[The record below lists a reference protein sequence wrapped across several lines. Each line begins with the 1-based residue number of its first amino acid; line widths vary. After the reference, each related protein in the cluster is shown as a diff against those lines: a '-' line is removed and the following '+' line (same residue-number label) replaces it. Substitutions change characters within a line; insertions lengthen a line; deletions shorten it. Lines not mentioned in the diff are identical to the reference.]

1 MRALPVA
8 DPGTPDLRSPAR
20 YITWLTS
27 RQKSPVGLGVLWGC
41 VWMVAQALAPAAIGA
56 AIDGLASRQTWP
68 FTQACLL
75 VLALG
80 LIAAG
85 SGLLRHRCVVG
96 IFLDA
101 AYRTVQLITT
111 QAARLGHTLAR
122 LVTTGEVVSVGTA
135 DVQAIGNS
143 IDVVGR
149 GSGAIAALITIAV
162 VLLLTSP
169 ALGLIVLVGAPL
181 LTGTTS
187 LVLRPLHR
195 RQRSYRHRQG
205 ELAARAADIVSG
217 LRVLRGIGG
226 EDAFATRYQGQSQ
239 DLRRTGVHVARA
251 ETYLFAA
258 EILIPGAFVTVATW
272 IAAHYAL
279 KGQITPGQLV
289 TFYGYAS
296 FLTLPLATLTEA
308 ADKVTRGLVAAER
321 VVSFLSLPPD
331 VTDPDRPAA
340 SPPPGAD
347 LHDPVSGLTVRAGEL
362 VGVAPDD
369 PAKGAAL
376 ASRLGRYGP
385 EPPDEASGRAAQAA
399 RKRAGQHSGA
409 PSAELGGTPLRS
421 LPVDEVRRRILVAQG
436 DAQLFAGPLAE
447 ALGGPGASEA
457 AVTQALSVAAA
468 QDAVDAI
475 PGGLHGLLASRGRAL
490 SGGQAQRLRLVRA
503 LLAEPEVLILIEPT
517 SAVDAHTEAA
527 IASRLRAARH
537 GRATVLIT
545 TSPLL
550 LDAADRVAYLA
561 GGRVA
566 AAGRHRDLLSAS
578 PAYAEAVTRGED
590 P

>member
-1 MRALPVA
+1 MRALPVP

-20 YITWLTS
+20 YITWLIS
-27 RQKSPVGLGVLWGC
+27 RQKGPVGLGVLWGC

-56 AIDGLASRQTWP
+56 AIDGLVARQTWP

-96 IFLDA
+96 MFLDA
-101 AYRTVQLITT
+101 AYRTVQLITGH
-111 QAARLGHTLAR
+111 AARLGHTLAR

-135 DVQAIGNS
+135 DVQAIGNT
-143 IDVVGR
+143 IDVTGR
-149 GSGAIAALITIAV
+149 GSGAIAALITVAV
-162 VLLLTSP
+162 VLLVTSP
-169 ALGLIVLVGAPL
+169 TLGLIVLIGAPL

-195 RQRSYRHRQG
+195 RQRRYRDRQG

-226 EDAFATRYQGQSQ
+226 EDAFAARYHDQSQ
-239 DLRRTGVHVARA
+239 ALRWTGVHVART

-258 EILIPGAFVTVATW
+258 EILVPGAFVTAATW

-279 KGQITPGQLV
+279 HGQITPGELV

-321 VVSFLSLPPD
+321 VVRFLSLPPD
-331 VTDPDRPAA
+331 VNEPDQPAA
-340 SPPPGAD
+340 SPPPGAG
-347 LHDPVSGLTVRAGEL
+347 LHDPVSGLTVRGGEL

-369 PAKGAAL
+369 PAQGAEL
-376 ASRLGRYGP
+376 ARRLGRYGP
-385 EPPDEASGRAAQAA
+385 EAD
-399 RKRAGQHSGA
+399 GA
-409 PSAELGGTPLRS
+409 PAAELGGTPLRC
-421 LPVDEVRRRILVAQG
+421 LPVAEVRRRILVAQG
-436 DAQLFAGPLAE
+436 DAQLFAGPLGE
-447 ALGGPGASEA
+447 VLGGPGASEA
-457 AVTQALSVAAA
+457 AVTQALHIAAA

-475 PGGLHGLLASRGRAL
+475 PGGRRGLLASRGRTL
-490 SGGQAQRLRLVRA
+490 SGGQAQRLRLARA

-527 IASRLRAARH
+527 IASRLRAARR

-561 GGRVA
+561 GGRVTA
-566 AAGRHRDLLSAS
+566 TGRHRDLLSAS
-578 PAYAEAVTRGED
+578 PAYADAVTRGED
-590 P
+590 S

>member
-1 MRALPVA
+1 MRALPVP

-20 YITWLTS
+20 YITWLIS
-27 RQKSPVGLGVLWGC
+27 RQKGPVGLGVLWGC

-56 AIDGLASRQTWP
+56 AVDGLVARQTWP

-85 SGLLRHRCVVG
+85 SGLLRHRCVVSM
-96 IFLDA
+96 FLDA
-101 AYRTVQLITT
+101 AYRTVQLITG

-135 DVQAIGNS
+135 DVQAIGS
-143 IDVVGR
+143 TIDVTGR
-149 GSGAIAALITIAV
+149 GSGAIAALITVAV
-162 VLLLTSP
+162 VLLVTSP
-169 ALGLIVLVGAPL
+169 TLGLIVLIGAPL
-181 LTGTTS
+181 LTATTS

-195 RQRSYRHRQG
+195 RQRRYRDRQG

-226 EDAFATRYQGQSQ
+226 EDAFAARYHDQSQ
-239 DLRRTGVHVARA
+239 ALRWTGVHVART

-258 EILIPGAFVTVATW
+258 EILVPGVFVTAATW

-279 KGQITPGQLV
+279 HGQITPGQLV

-321 VVSFLSLPPD
+321 VVRFLSLPPD
-331 VTDPDRPAA
+331 VNDPDQPAA
-340 SPPPGAD
+340 SPPPGAG

-369 PAKGAAL
+369 PAQGAEL
-376 ASRLGRYGP
+376 ARRLGRYGP
-385 EPPDEASGRAAQAA
+385 EAD
-399 RKRAGQHSGA
+399 GA
-409 PSAELGGTPLRS
+409 PAAELGGTPLRC
-421 LPVDEVRRRILVAQG
+421 LPVAEVRRRILVAQG
-436 DAQLFAGPLAE
+436 DAQLFAGPLGE
-447 ALGGPGASEA
+447 VLGGPGASEA
-457 AVTQALSVAAA
+457 AVTQALHVAAA

-475 PGGLHGLLASRGRAL
+475 PGGRRGLLASRGRTL
-490 SGGQAQRLRLVRA
+490 SGGQAQRLRLARA

-527 IASRLRAARH
+527 IASRLRAARR

-561 GGRVA
+561 GGQVT

-578 PAYAEAVTRGED
+578 PAYADAVTRGED
-590 P
+590 S

>member
-1 MRALPVA
+1 MRALPVP

-20 YITWLTS
+20 YITWLIS
-27 RQKSPVGLGVLWGC
+27 RQKGPVGLGVLWGC

-56 AIDGLASRQTWP
+56 AIDGLVARQTWP

-96 IFLDA
+96 MFLDA
-101 AYRTVQLITT
+101 AYRTVQLITGH
-111 QAARLGHTLAR
+111 AARLGHTLAR

-135 DVQAIGNS
+135 DVQAIGNT
-143 IDVVGR
+143 IDVTGR
-149 GSGAIAALITIAV
+149 GSGAIAALITVAV
-162 VLLLTSP
+162 VLLVTSP
-169 ALGLIVLVGAPL
+169 TLGLIVLIGAPL

-195 RQRSYRHRQG
+195 RQRRYRDRQG

-226 EDAFATRYQGQSQ
+226 EDAFAARYHDQSQ
-239 DLRRTGVHVARA
+239 ALRWTGVHVART

-258 EILIPGAFVTVATW
+258 EILVPGAFVTAATW

-279 KGQITPGQLV
+279 HGQITPGELV

-321 VVSFLSLPPD
+321 VVRFLSLPPD
-331 VTDPDRPAA
+331 VNEPDQPAA
-340 SPPPGAD
+340 SPPPGAG

-369 PAKGAAL
+369 PAQGAEL
-376 ASRLGRYGP
+376 ARRLGRYGP
-385 EPPDEASGRAAQAA
+385 EAD
-399 RKRAGQHSGA
+399 GA
-409 PSAELGGTPLRS
+409 PAAELGGTPLRC
-421 LPVDEVRRRILVAQG
+421 LPVAEVRRRILVAQG
-436 DAQLFAGPLAE
+436 DAQLFAGPLGE
-447 ALGGPGASEA
+447 VLGGPGASEA
-457 AVTQALSVAAA
+457 AVTQALHVAAA

-475 PGGLHGLLASRGRAL
+475 PGGRRGLLASRGRTL
-490 SGGQAQRLRLVRA
+490 SGGQAQRLRLARA

-527 IASRLRAARH
+527 IASRLRAARR

-561 GGRVA
+561 GGRVT

-578 PAYAEAVTRGED
+578 PAYADAVTRGED
-590 P
+590 S

>member
-1 MRALPVA
+1 MRALPVP

-20 YITWLTS
+20 YITWLIS
-27 RQKSPVGLGVLWGC
+27 RQKGPVGLGVLWGC

-56 AIDGLASRQTWP
+56 AIDGLVARQTWP
-68 FTQACLL
+68 FAQACLL

-85 SGLLRHRCVVG
+85 SGLLRHRCVVSM
-96 IFLDA
+96 FLNA
-101 AYRTVQLITT
+101 AYRTVQLITG

-122 LVTTGEVVSVGTA
+122 LVTTGEVISVGTA
-135 DVQAIGNS
+135 DVQAIGNT
-143 IDVVGR
+143 IDVTGR
-149 GSGAIAALITIAV
+149 GSGAIAALITVAV
-162 VLLLTSP
+162 VLLVTSP
-169 ALGLIVLVGAPL
+169 TLGLIVLIGAPL

-195 RQRSYRHRQG
+195 RQRLYRDRQG

-226 EDAFATRYQGQSQ
+226 EDAFAARYHDQSQ
-239 DLRRTGVHVARA
+239 ALRWTGVHVART

-258 EILIPGAFVTVATW
+258 EILVPGAFVTAATW

-279 KGQITPGQLV
+279 HGQITPGQLV

-321 VVSFLSLPPD
+321 VVRFLSLPPD
-331 VTDPDRPAA
+331 VNDPDQPAA
-340 SPPPGAD
+340 SPPPGAG

-369 PAKGAAL
+369 PAQGAEL
-376 ASRLGRYGP
+376 ARRLGRYGP
-385 EPPDEASGRAAQAA
+385 EAD
-399 RKRAGQHSGA
+399 GA
-409 PSAELGGTPLRS
+409 PAAELGGTPLRC
-421 LPVDEVRRRILVAQG
+421 LPVAEVRRRILVAQG
-436 DAQLFAGPLAE
+436 DAQLFAGPLGE
-447 ALGGPGASEA
+447 VLGGPGASEA
-457 AVTQALSVAAA
+457 AVTQALHVAAA

-475 PGGLHGLLASRGRAL
+475 PGGRRGLLASRGRTL
-490 SGGQAQRLRLVRA
+490 SGGQAQRLRLARA

-527 IASRLRAARH
+527 IASRLRAARR

-561 GGRVA
+561 GGLVT

-578 PAYAEAVTRGED
+578 PAYADAVTRGED
-590 P
+590 S

>member
-20 YITWLTS
+20 YITWLIT
-27 RQKSPVGLGVLWGC
+27 RQKGPVALGVLWGC

-56 AIDGLASRQTWP
+56 AIDGLVARQTWP

-96 IFLDA
+96 MFLDA
-101 AYRTVQLITT
+101 AYRTVQLITG

-135 DVQAIGNS
+135 DVQAIGNT
-143 IDVVGR
+143 IDVSGR
-149 GSGAIAALITIAV
+149 GSGAIAALITVAV
-162 VLLLTSP
+162 VLLVTSP
-169 ALGLIVLVGAPL
+169 TLGLIVLIGAPL

-195 RQRSYRHRQG
+195 RQRRYRDRQG

-226 EDAFATRYQGQSQ
+226 EDAFAARYHDQSQ
-239 DLRRTGVHVARA
+239 ALRWTGVHVART

-258 EILIPGAFVTVATW
+258 EILVPGAFVTAATW

-279 KGQITPGQLV
+279 HGQITPGQLV

-321 VVSFLSLPPD
+321 VVRFLSLPPD
-331 VTDPDRPAA
+331 VTDPDQPAA
-340 SPPPGAD
+340 SPPPGAG

-369 PAKGAAL
+369 PAQGAEL
-376 ASRLGRYGP
+376 ARRLGRYGP
-385 EPPDEASGRAAQAA
+385 EAD
-399 RKRAGQHSGA
+399 GA
-409 PSAELGGTPLRS
+409 TAAELGGTSRRCR
-421 LPVDEVRRRILVAQG
+421 PVAEVRRRILVGQG

-457 AVTQALSVAAA
+457 AVTQALHVAAA

-475 PGGLHGLLASRGRAL
+475 PGGHRGLLASRGRTL
-490 SGGQAQRLRLVRA
+490 SGGQAQRLRLARA

-527 IASRLRAARH
+527 IASRLRAARR

-561 GGRVA
+561 GGRVT

-578 PAYAEAVTRGED
+578 PAYADAVTRGED
-590 P
+590 S

>member
-20 YITWLTS
+20 YIAWLTS
-27 RQKSPVGLGVLWGC
+27 RQKGPVGLGVLWGC

-162 VLLLTSP
+162 VLLLASP

-226 EDAFATRYQGQSQ
+226 EDAFAARYQDQSQ
-239 DLRRTGVHVARA
+239 DLRWTGVHVARA

-258 EILIPGAFVTVATW
+258 EILVPGAFVTVATW

-279 KGQITPGQLV
+279 HGQITPGELV

-340 SPPPGAD
+340 SPPAGAD

-362 VGVAPDD
+362 VGVAADD
-369 PAKGAAL
+369 PAEGAAL

-385 EPPDEASGRAAQAA
+385 E
-399 RKRAGQHSGA
+399 AGDGA
-409 PSAELGGTPLRS
+409 PAAELGGTPLRS

-490 SGGQAQRLRLVRA
+490 SGGQAQRLRLARA

-527 IASRLRAARH
+527 IAGRLRAARH

-561 GGRVA
+561 GGRIA

-590 P
+590 S

>member
-1 MRALPVA
+1 MRALPVP

-20 YITWLTS
+20 YITWLIS
-27 RQKSPVGLGVLWGC
+27 RQKGPVGLGVLWGC

-56 AIDGLASRQTWP
+56 AIDGLVARQTWP

-96 IFLDA
+96 MFLDA
-101 AYRTVQLITT
+101 AYRTVQLITG

-135 DVQAIGNS
+135 DVQAIGNT
-143 IDVVGR
+143 IDVTGR
-149 GSGAIAALITIAV
+149 GSGAIAALITVAV
-162 VLLLTSP
+162 VLLVTSP
-169 ALGLIVLVGAPL
+169 TLGLIVLIGAPL

-195 RQRSYRHRQG
+195 RQRRYRHQQG

-226 EDAFATRYQGQSQ
+226 EDAFAVRYHDQSQ
-239 DLRRTGVHVARA
+239 ALRWTGVHVART

-258 EILIPGAFVTVATW
+258 EILIPGAFVTAATW

-279 KGQITPGQLV
+279 RGQITPGQLV

-321 VVSFLSLPPD
+321 VVRFLSLPSD
-331 VTDPDRPAA
+331 VNDPDQPAA
-340 SPPPGAD
+340 SPPPGAG

-369 PAKGAAL
+369 PAQGAEL
-376 ASRLGRYGP
+376 ARRLGRYGP
-385 EPPDEASGRAAQAA
+385 EAD
-399 RKRAGQHSGA
+399 GA
-409 PSAELGGTPLRS
+409 PAAELGGTPLRS
-421 LPVDEVRRRILVAQG
+421 LPVAEVRRRILVAQG
-436 DAQLFAGPLAE
+436 DAQLFAGPLSE

-457 AVTQALSVAAA
+457 AVTQALHVAAA

-475 PGGLHGLLASRGRAL
+475 PGGRRGLLASRGRTL
-490 SGGQAQRLRLVRA
+490 SGGQAQRLRLARA
-503 LLAEPEVLILIEPT
+503 LLAEPEVLVLIEPT

-527 IASRLRAARH
+527 VASRLRAARR

-550 LDAADRVAYLA
+550 LDATDRVAYLA
-561 GGRVA
+561 GGRVT

-578 PAYAEAVTRGED
+578 PAYADAVTRGED
-590 P
+590 S

>member
-20 YITWLTS
+20 YITWLIS
-27 RQKSPVGLGVLWGC
+27 RQKGPVGLGVLWGC

-56 AIDGLASRQTWP
+56 AIDGLVARQTWP

-96 IFLDA
+96 MFLDA
-101 AYRTVQLITT
+101 AYRTVQLITG

-135 DVQAIGNS
+135 DVQAIGNT
-143 IDVVGR
+143 IDVSGR
-149 GSGAIAALITIAV
+149 GSGAIAALITVAV
-162 VLLLTSP
+162 VLLVTSP
-169 ALGLIVLVGAPL
+169 TLGLIVLIGAPL

-195 RQRSYRHRQG
+195 RQRRYRERQG

-226 EDAFATRYQGQSQ
+226 EDAFAARYHDQSQ
-239 DLRRTGVHVARA
+239 ALRWTGVHVART

-258 EILIPGAFVTVATW
+258 EILVPGTFVTAATW

-279 KGQITPGQLV
+279 HGQITPGELV

-321 VVSFLSLPPD
+321 VVRFLSLPPD
-331 VTDPDRPAA
+331 VNDPDQPAA
-340 SPPPGAD
+340 SPPPGAG

-369 PAKGAAL
+369 PAQGAEL
-376 ASRLGRYGP
+376 ARRLGRYGP
-385 EPPDEASGRAAQAA
+385 EAD
-399 RKRAGQHSGA
+399 GA
-409 PSAELGGTPLRS
+409 PAAELGGTSLRC
-421 LPVDEVRRRILVAQG
+421 LPVAEVRRRILVAQG

-457 AVTQALSVAAA
+457 AVTQALHVAAA

-475 PGGLHGLLASRGRAL
+475 PGGRRGLLASRGRTL
-490 SGGQAQRLRLVRA
+490 SGGQAQRLRLARA

-527 IASRLRAARH
+527 IASRLRAARR

-561 GGRVA
+561 GGRVT

-578 PAYAEAVTRGED
+578 PAYADAVTRGED
-590 P
+590 S

>member
-20 YITWLTS
+20 YITWLIS
-27 RQKSPVGLGVLWGC
+27 RQKGPVGLGVLWGC

-56 AIDGLASRQTWP
+56 AIDGLVARQTWP

-96 IFLDA
+96 MFLDA
-101 AYRTVQLITT
+101 AYRTVQLITG

-135 DVQAIGNS
+135 DVQAIGNT
-143 IDVVGR
+143 IDVTGR
-149 GSGAIAALITIAV
+149 GSGAIAALITVAV
-162 VLLLTSP
+162 VLLVTSP
-169 ALGLIVLVGAPL
+169 TLGLIVLIGAPL

-195 RQRSYRHRQG
+195 RQRRYRHQQG

-226 EDAFATRYQGQSQ
+226 EDAFAARYHDQSQ
-239 DLRRTGVHVARA
+239 VLRWTGVHVART

-258 EILIPGAFVTVATW
+258 EILIPGAFVTAATW

-279 KGQITPGQLV
+279 RGQITPGQLV

-308 ADKVTRGLVAAER
+308 ADKVTRGLVAADR
-321 VVSFLSLPPD
+321 VVRFLSLPPD
-331 VTDPDRPAA
+331 VNDPGQPAA
-340 SPPPGAD
+340 SPPPGAG
-347 LHDPVSGLTVRAGEL
+347 LHDPVSGLTVQAGEL

-369 PAKGAAL
+369 PAQGAEL
-376 ASRLGRYGP
+376 ARRLGRYGP
-385 EPPDEASGRAAQAA
+385 EAD
-399 RKRAGQHSGA
+399 GA
-409 PSAELGGTPLRS
+409 PAAELGGTPLRS
-421 LPVDEVRRRILVAQG
+421 LPVAEVRRRILVAQG
-436 DAQLFAGPLAE
+436 DAQLFAGPLGE

-457 AVTQALSVAAA
+457 AVTQALHVAAA

-475 PGGLHGLLASRGRAL
+475 PGGRRGLLASRGRTL
-490 SGGQAQRLRLVRA
+490 SGGQAQRLRLARA
-503 LLAEPEVLILIEPT
+503 LLAEPEVLVLIEPT

-527 IASRLRAARH
+527 IASRLRAARQ

-561 GGRVA
+561 GGRVT

-578 PAYAEAVTRGED
+578 PAYADAVTRGED

>member
-1 MRALPVA
+1 MRALPVP

-20 YITWLTS
+20 YINWLIS
-27 RQKSPVGLGVLWGC
+27 RQKGPVALGVLWGS

-56 AIDGLASRQTWP
+56 AIDGLVARQTWP

-96 IFLDA
+96 MFLDA
-101 AYRTVQLITT
+101 AYRTVQLITG

-122 LVTTGEVVSVGTA
+122 LVTTGEVISVGTA
-135 DVQAIGNS
+135 DVQAIGNT
-143 IDVVGR
+143 IDVTGR
-149 GSGAIAALITIAV
+149 GSGAIAALITVAV
-162 VLLLTSP
+162 VLLVTSP
-169 ALGLIVLVGAPL
+169 TLGLIVLIGAPL

-187 LVLRPLHR
+187 LVLRPLHQ
-195 RQRSYRHRQG
+195 RQRRYRDRQG

-226 EDAFATRYQGQSQ
+226 EDAFAARYHDQSQ
-239 DLRRTGVHVARA
+239 ALRWTGVHVART

-258 EILIPGAFVTVATW
+258 EILVPGAFVTAATW

-279 KGQITPGQLV
+279 HGQITPGQLV

-321 VVSFLSLPPD
+321 VVRFLSLPPD
-331 VTDPDRPAA
+331 VNDPDQPAA
-340 SPPPGAD
+340 SPPPGAG

-369 PAKGAAL
+369 PAQGAEL
-376 ASRLGRYGP
+376 ARRLGRYGP
-385 EPPDEASGRAAQAA
+385 EAD
-399 RKRAGQHSGA
+399 GA
-409 PSAELGGTPLRS
+409 PAAELGGTSLRC
-421 LPVDEVRRRILVAQG
+421 LPVAEVRRRILVAQG
-436 DAQLFAGPLAE
+436 DAQLFAGPLGE

-457 AVTQALSVAAA
+457 AVTQALHVAAA

-475 PGGLHGLLASRGRAL
+475 PGGRQGLLASRGRTL
-490 SGGQAQRLRLVRA
+490 SGGQAQRLRLARA

-527 IASRLRAARH
+527 IASRLRAARR

-561 GGRVA
+561 GGRVT

-578 PAYAEAVTRGED
+578 PAYADAVTRGED
-590 P
+590 S

>member
-20 YITWLTS
+20 YITWLIS
-27 RQKSPVGLGVLWGC
+27 RQKGPVGLGVLWGC

-56 AIDGLASRQTWP
+56 AIDGLVDRQTWP

-135 DVQAIGNS
+135 DVQSIGNS

-149 GSGAIAALITIAV
+149 GSGAVAALITIAV

-169 ALGLIVLVGAPL
+169 VLGLIVLVGAPL

-226 EDAFATRYQGQSQ
+226 EDAFATRYHDQSQ
-239 DLRRTGVHVARA
+239 DLRWTGVHVARA

-258 EILIPGAFVTVATW
+258 EILVPGAFVTAATW

-279 KGQITPGQLV
+279 HGQITPGELV

-340 SPPPGAD
+340 SPPPGAE

-369 PAKGAAL
+369 PAEGAAL

-385 EPPDEASGRAAQAA
+385 EAAD
-399 RKRAGQHSGA
+399 GA
-409 PSAELGGTPLRS
+409 PAAELGGTPLRS
-421 LPVDEVRRRILVAQG
+421 LPVAEVRRRILVAQG

-490 SGGQAQRLRLVRA
+490 SGGQAQRLRLARA
-503 LLAEPEVLILIEPT
+503 LLAEPEVLVLIEPT

-561 GGRVA
+561 GGRVT

-578 PAYAEAVTRGED
+578 PAYADAVTRGED

>member
-1 MRALPVA
+1 MRALPVP

-20 YITWLTS
+20 YITWLIS
-27 RQKSPVGLGVLWGC
+27 RQKGPVGLGVLWGC

-56 AIDGLASRQTWP
+56 AVDGLVARQTWP

-85 SGLLRHRCVVG
+85 SGLLRHRCVVSM
-96 IFLDA
+96 FLDA
-101 AYRTVQLITT
+101 AYRTVQLITG

-135 DVQAIGNS
+135 DVQAIGS
-143 IDVVGR
+143 TIDVTGR
-149 GSGAIAALITIAV
+149 GSGAIAALITVAV
-162 VLLLTSP
+162 VLLVTSP
-169 ALGLIVLVGAPL
+169 TLGLIVLIGAPL
-181 LTGTTS
+181 LTATTS

-195 RQRSYRHRQG
+195 RQRRYRDRQG

-226 EDAFATRYQGQSQ
+226 EDAFAARYHDQSQ
-239 DLRRTGVHVARA
+239 ALRWTGVHVART

-258 EILIPGAFVTVATW
+258 EILVPGVFVTAATW

-279 KGQITPGQLV
+279 HGQITPGQLV

-321 VVSFLSLPPD
+321 VVRFLSLPPD
-331 VTDPDRPAA
+331 VNDPDQPAA
-340 SPPPGAD
+340 NPQPDTG
-347 LHDPVSGLTVRAGEL
+347 LHNPVYGMTIKAGKMIS
-362 VGVAPDD
+362 VDPDD
-369 PAKGAAL
+369 PAQGAEL
-376 ASRLGRYGP
+376 ARRLGRYGP
-385 EPPDEASGRAAQAA
+385 EAD
-399 RKRAGQHSGA
+399 GA
-409 PSAELGGTPLRS
+409 PAAELGGTPLRC
-421 LPVDEVRRRILVAQG
+421 LPVAEVRRRILVAQG
-436 DAQLFAGPLAE
+436 DAQLFAGPLGE
-447 ALGGPGASEA
+447 VLGGPGASEA
-457 AVTQALSVAAA
+457 AVTQALHVAAA

-475 PGGLHGLLASRGRAL
+475 PGGRRGLLASRGRTL
-490 SGGQAQRLRLVRA
+490 SGGQAQRLRLARA

-527 IASRLRAARH
+527 IASRLRAARR

-561 GGRVA
+561 GGRVT

-578 PAYAEAVTRGED
+578 PAYAGAVTRGED
-590 P
+590 S

>member
-1 MRALPVA
+1 MRALPVP

-20 YITWLTS
+20 YITWLIS
-27 RQKSPVGLGVLWGC
+27 RQKGPVGLGVLWGC

-56 AIDGLASRQTWP
+56 AIDGLVARQTWP
-68 FTQACLL
+68 FTEACLL

-96 IFLDA
+96 MFLDA
-101 AYRTVQLITT
+101 AYRTVQLITG

-135 DVQAIGNS
+135 DVQAIGNT
-143 IDVVGR
+143 IDVSGR
-149 GSGAIAALITIAV
+149 GSGAIAALITVAV
-162 VLLLTSP
+162 VLLVTSP
-169 ALGLIVLVGAPL
+169 TLGLIVLIGAPL

-195 RQRSYRHRQG
+195 RQRRYRERQG

-226 EDAFATRYQGQSQ
+226 EDVFAARYHDQSQ
-239 DLRRTGVHVARA
+239 DLRWTGVHVART

-258 EILIPGAFVTVATW
+258 EILVPGAFVTAATW

-279 KGQITPGQLV
+279 HGQITPGELV

-321 VVSFLSLPPD
+321 VTRFLSLPAD
-331 VTDPDRPAA
+331 VNDPDRPAS
-340 SPPPGAD
+340 SPPPGAG

-369 PAKGAAL
+369 PAQGAEL
-376 ASRLGRYGP
+376 ARRLGRYGP
-385 EPPDEASGRAAQAA
+385 EAD
-399 RKRAGQHSGA
+399 GA
-409 PSAELGGTPLRS
+409 PAAELGGTSLRS
-421 LPVDEVRRRILVAQG
+421 LPVAEVRRRILVAQG
-436 DAQLFAGPLAE
+436 DAQLFAGPLDE

-457 AVTQALSVAAA
+457 AVTQALHVAAA

-475 PGGLHGLLASRGRAL
+475 PGGRRGLLASRGRTL
-490 SGGQAQRLRLVRA
+490 SGGQAQRLRLARA

-527 IASRLRAARH
+527 IASRLRAARR

-561 GGRVA
+561 GGRVT

-578 PAYAEAVTRGED
+578 PAYADAVTRGED

>member
-20 YITWLTS
+20 YINWLIS
-27 RQKSPVGLGVLWGC
+27 RQKGPVALGVLWGS
-41 VWMVAQALAPAAIGA
+41 VWMVAQALAPAVIGA
-56 AIDGLASRQTWP
+56 AIDGLVARQTWP

-96 IFLDA
+96 MFLDA
-101 AYRTVQLITT
+101 AYRTVQLITG
-111 QAARLGHTLAR
+111 QAARLGHTLSR

-162 VLLLTSP
+162 VLLVTSP
-169 ALGLIVLVGAPL
+169 ALGLVVLVGAPL

-187 LVLRPLHR
+187 LVLRPLHQ
-195 RQRSYRHRQG
+195 RQRRYRHRQG

-226 EDAFATRYQGQSQ
+226 EDAFAARYQDQSQ
-239 DLRRTGVHVARA
+239 DLRWTGVHVARA

-279 KGQITPGQLV
+279 HGQITPGELV

-296 FLTLPLATLTEA
+296 FLALPLATLTEA

-331 VTDPDRPAA
+331 VNDPDRPAA

-369 PAKGAAL
+369 PAEGAVL

-385 EPPDEASGRAAQAA
+385 EAGGGARA
-399 RKRAGQHSGA
+399 
-409 PSAELGGTPLRS
+409 AELGGTPLRS

-457 AVTQALSVAAA
+457 AVTQALHVAAA

-490 SGGQAQRLRLVRA
+490 SGGQAQRLRLARA

-527 IASRLRAARH
+527 IAGRLRAARR

-561 GGRVA
+561 GGRVT

-590 P
+590 S

>member
-1 MRALPVA
+1 MRALPVP

-20 YITWLTS
+20 YITWLIS
-27 RQKSPVGLGVLWGC
+27 RQQGQVGLGVLWGC

-56 AIDGLASRQTWP
+56 AIDGLVARRTWP
-68 FTQACLL
+68 FTQACLV

-96 IFLDA
+96 MFLDA
-101 AYRTVQLITT
+101 AYRTVQLVTG
-111 QAARLGHTLAR
+111 QASRLGHTLAR

-135 DVQAIGNS
+135 DVQAIGNT
-143 IDVVGR
+143 IDVTGR
-149 GSGAIAALITIAV
+149 GSGAIAALITVAV
-162 VLLLTSP
+162 VLLVTSP
-169 ALGLIVLVGAPL
+169 ALGLIVLIGAPL

-195 RQRSYRHRQG
+195 RQRRYRDRQG

-226 EDAFATRYQGQSQ
+226 EDAFAARYHDQSQ
-239 DLRRTGVHVARA
+239 ALRWTGVHVART

-258 EILIPGAFVTVATW
+258 EILVPGAFVTAATW

-279 KGQITPGQLV
+279 HGQITPGELV

-321 VVSFLSLPPD
+321 VVRFLSLPPD
-331 VTDPDRPAA
+331 VNEPDQPAA
-340 SPPPGAD
+340 SPPPGAG
-347 LHDPVSGLTVRAGEL
+347 LHDPVSGLTVRGGEL

-369 PAKGAAL
+369 PAQGAEL
-376 ASRLGRYGP
+376 ARRLGRYGP
-385 EPPDEASGRAAQAA
+385 EAD
-399 RKRAGQHSGA
+399 GA
-409 PSAELGGTPLRS
+409 PAAELGGTPLRC
-421 LPVDEVRRRILVAQG
+421 LPVAEVRRRILVAQG
-436 DAQLFAGPLAE
+436 DAQLFAGPLGE
-447 ALGGPGASEA
+447 VLGGPGASEA
-457 AVTQALSVAAA
+457 AVTQALHIAAA

-475 PGGLHGLLASRGRAL
+475 PGGRRGLLASRGRTL
-490 SGGQAQRLRLVRA
+490 SGGQAQRLRLARA

-527 IASRLRAARH
+527 IASRLRAARR

-561 GGRVA
+561 GGRVTA
-566 AAGRHRDLLSAS
+566 TGRHRDLLSAS
-578 PAYAEAVTRGED
+578 PAYADAVTRGED
-590 P
+590 S

>member
-20 YITWLTS
+20 YITWLIS
-27 RQKSPVGLGVLWGC
+27 RQKGPVGLGVLWGC

-56 AIDGLASRQTWP
+56 AIDGLVARQTWP

-96 IFLDA
+96 MFLDA
-101 AYRTVQLITT
+101 AYRTVQLITG

-135 DVQAIGNS
+135 DVQAIGNT
-143 IDVVGR
+143 IDVTGR
-149 GSGAIAALITIAV
+149 GSGAIAALITVAV
-162 VLLLTSP
+162 VLLVTSP
-169 ALGLIVLVGAPL
+169 TLGLIVLIGAPL

-187 LVLRPLHR
+187 LVLRPLHQ
-195 RQRSYRHRQG
+195 RQRRYRHQQG

-226 EDAFATRYQGQSQ
+226 EDAFAARYQDQSQ
-239 DLRRTGVHVARA
+239 ALRRTGVHVART

-258 EILIPGAFVTVATW
+258 EILVPGAFVTAATW

-279 KGQITPGQLV
+279 RGQITPGQLV

-308 ADKVTRGLVAAER
+308 ADKVTRGLVAADR
-321 VVSFLSLPPD
+321 VVRFLSLPPD
-331 VTDPDRPAA
+331 VNDPDQPAA
-340 SPPPGAD
+340 SPPPGAG
-347 LHDPVSGLTVRAGEL
+347 LHDPVSGLTVRPGEL

-369 PAKGAAL
+369 PAQGAEL
-376 ASRLGRYGP
+376 ARRLGRYGP
-385 EPPDEASGRAAQAA
+385 EAD
-399 RKRAGQHSGA
+399 GA
-409 PSAELGGTPLRS
+409 PAAELGGTPLRS
-421 LPVDEVRRRILVAQG
+421 LPVAEVRRRILVAQG
-436 DAQLFAGPLAE
+436 DAQLFAGPLGE

-457 AVTQALSVAAA
+457 AVTQALHVAAA

-475 PGGLHGLLASRGRAL
+475 PGGRRGLLASRGRNL
-490 SGGQAQRLRLVRA
+490 SGGQAQRLRLARA
-503 LLAEPEVLILIEPT
+503 LLAEPEVLVLIEPT

-527 IASRLRAARH
+527 IASRLRAARQ

-561 GGRVA
+561 GGRVT

-578 PAYAEAVTRGED
+578 PAYADAVTRGED
-590 P
+590 L

>member
-1 MRALPVA
+1 MRALPVP

-20 YITWLTS
+20 YITWLIS
-27 RQKSPVGLGVLWGC
+27 RQKGPVGLGVLWGC

-56 AIDGLASRQTWP
+56 AIDGLVARQTWP
-68 FTQACLL
+68 FAQACLL

-85 SGLLRHRCVVG
+85 SGLLRHRCVVSM
-96 IFLDA
+96 FLNA
-101 AYRTVQLITT
+101 AYRTVQLITG

-122 LVTTGEVVSVGTA
+122 LVTTGEVISVGTA
-135 DVQAIGNS
+135 DVQAIGNT
-143 IDVVGR
+143 IDVTGR
-149 GSGAIAALITIAV
+149 GSGAIAALITVAV
-162 VLLLTSP
+162 VLLVTSP
-169 ALGLIVLVGAPL
+169 TLGLIVLIGAPL

-195 RQRSYRHRQG
+195 RQRLYRDRQG

-226 EDAFATRYQGQSQ
+226 EDAFAARYHDQSQ
-239 DLRRTGVHVARA
+239 ALRWTGVHVART

-258 EILIPGAFVTVATW
+258 EILVPGAFVTAATW

-279 KGQITPGQLV
+279 HGQITPGQLV

-321 VVSFLSLPPD
+321 VVRFLSLPPD
-331 VTDPDRPAA
+331 VNDPDQPAA
-340 SPPPGAD
+340 SPPPGAG

-369 PAKGAAL
+369 PAQGAEL
-376 ASRLGRYGP
+376 ARRLGRYGP
-385 EPPDEASGRAAQAA
+385 EAD
-399 RKRAGQHSGA
+399 GA
-409 PSAELGGTPLRS
+409 PAAELGGTSLRC
-421 LPVDEVRRRILVAQG
+421 LPVAEVRRRILVAQG
-436 DAQLFAGPLAE
+436 DAQLFAGPLGE

-457 AVTQALSVAAA
+457 AVTQALHVAAA

-475 PGGLHGLLASRGRAL
+475 PGGRQGLLASRGRTL
-490 SGGQAQRLRLVRA
+490 SGGQAQRLRLARA

-527 IASRLRAARH
+527 IASRLRAARG

-561 GGRVA
+561 GGLVT

-578 PAYAEAVTRGED
+578 PAYADAVTRGED
-590 P
+590 S

>member
-20 YITWLTS
+20 YITWLIS
-27 RQKSPVGLGVLWGC
+27 RQKGPVGLGVLWGC

-56 AIDGLASRQTWP
+56 AIDGLVARRTWP

-96 IFLDA
+96 MFLDA
-101 AYRTVQLITT
+101 AYRTVQLITG

-135 DVQAIGNS
+135 DVQAIGNT
-143 IDVVGR
+143 IDVTGR
-149 GSGAIAALITIAV
+149 GSGAIAALITVAV
-162 VLLLTSP
+162 VLLVTSP
-169 ALGLIVLVGAPL
+169 ALGLIVLIGAPL

-195 RQRSYRHRQG
+195 RQRRYRDRQG

-226 EDAFATRYQGQSQ
+226 EDAFATRYHDQSQ
-239 DLRRTGVHVARA
+239 ALRHTGVHVARA

-258 EILIPGAFVTVATW
+258 EILVPGAFITAATW

-279 KGQITPGQLV
+279 HGQITPGELV

-321 VVSFLSLPPD
+321 VVRFLSLPPD
-331 VTDPDRPAA
+331 VNDPDQPAA
-340 SPPPGAD
+340 SPPPGAG

-369 PAKGAAL
+369 PAQGAAL
-376 ASRLGRYGP
+376 ARRLGRYGP
-385 EPPDEASGRAAQAA
+385 ETDD
-399 RKRAGQHSGA
+399 GA
-409 PSAELGGTPLRS
+409 PAAELGGTPLRC
-421 LPVDEVRRRILVAQG
+421 LPVAEVRRRILVAQG
-436 DAQLFAGPLAE
+436 DAHLFAGPLAE

-457 AVTQALSVAAA
+457 AVTQALHVAAA

-475 PGGLHGLLASRGRAL
+475 PGGRRGLLASRGRTL
-490 SGGQAQRLRLVRA
+490 SGGQAQRLRLARA

-527 IASRLRAARH
+527 IAGRLRAARR

-561 GGRVA
+561 GGRVT

-578 PAYAEAVTRGED
+578 PAYADAVTRGED
-590 P
+590 S

>member
-20 YITWLTS
+20 YITWLIS
-27 RQKSPVGLGVLWGC
+27 RQKGPVGLGVLWGC

-56 AIDGLASRQTWP
+56 AIDGLVARQTWP
-68 FTQACLL
+68 FTQACLV

-96 IFLDA
+96 MFLDA
-101 AYRTVQLITT
+101 AYRTVQLITG

-135 DVQAIGNS
+135 DVQAIGNT
-143 IDVVGR
+143 IDVTGR
-149 GSGAIAALITIAV
+149 GSGAIAALITVAV
-162 VLLLTSP
+162 VLLVTSP
-169 ALGLIVLVGAPL
+169 TLGLIVLIGAPL

-195 RQRSYRHRQG
+195 RQRRYRERQG

-226 EDAFATRYQGQSQ
+226 EDAFAARYHDQSQ
-239 DLRRTGVHVARA
+239 ALRWTGVHVART

-258 EILIPGAFVTVATW
+258 EILVPGTFVTAATW

-279 KGQITPGQLV
+279 HGQITPGELV

-321 VVSFLSLPPD
+321 VVRFLSLPPD
-331 VTDPDRPAA
+331 VNDPDQPAA
-340 SPPPGAD
+340 SPPPGAG

-369 PAKGAAL
+369 PAQGAEL
-376 ASRLGRYGP
+376 ARRLGRYGP
-385 EPPDEASGRAAQAA
+385 EAD
-399 RKRAGQHSGA
+399 GA
-409 PSAELGGTPLRS
+409 PAAELGGTSLRC
-421 LPVDEVRRRILVAQG
+421 LPVAEVRRRILVAQG

-457 AVTQALSVAAA
+457 AVTQALHVAAA

-475 PGGLHGLLASRGRAL
+475 PGGRRGLLASRGRTL
-490 SGGQAQRLRLVRA
+490 SGGQAQRLRLARA

-527 IASRLRAARH
+527 IASRLRAARR

-561 GGRVA
+561 GGRVT

-578 PAYAEAVTRGED
+578 PAYADAVTRGED
-590 P
+590 S

>member
-1 MRALPVA
+1 MRALPVP

-20 YITWLTS
+20 YITWLIS
-27 RQKSPVGLGVLWGC
+27 RQKGPVGLGVLWGC

-56 AIDGLASRQTWP
+56 AIDGLVARQTWP

-85 SGLLRHRCVVG
+85 SGLLRHRCVVSM
-96 IFLDA
+96 FLNA
-101 AYRTVQLITT
+101 AYRTVQLITG

-122 LVTTGEVVSVGTA
+122 LVTTGEVISVGTA
-135 DVQAIGNS
+135 DVQAIGNT
-143 IDVVGR
+143 IDVTGR
-149 GSGAIAALITIAV
+149 GSGAIAALITVAV
-162 VLLLTSP
+162 VLLVTSP
-169 ALGLIVLVGAPL
+169 TLGLIVLIGAPL

-195 RQRSYRHRQG
+195 RQRRYRDRQG

-226 EDAFATRYQGQSQ
+226 EDAFAARYHDQSQ
-239 DLRRTGVHVARA
+239 ALRWTGVHVART

-258 EILIPGAFVTVATW
+258 EILVPGAFVTAATW

-279 KGQITPGQLV
+279 HGQITPGQLV

-321 VVSFLSLPPD
+321 VVRFLSLPPD
-331 VTDPDRPAA
+331 VNDPDQPAA
-340 SPPPGAD
+340 SPPPGAG

-369 PAKGAAL
+369 PAQGAEL
-376 ASRLGRYGP
+376 ARRLGRYGP
-385 EPPDEASGRAAQAA
+385 EAD
-399 RKRAGQHSGA
+399 GA
-409 PSAELGGTPLRS
+409 PAAELGGTSLRC
-421 LPVDEVRRRILVAQG
+421 LPVAEVRRRILVAQG
-436 DAQLFAGPLAE
+436 DAQLFAGPLGE
-447 ALGGPGASEA
+447 VLGGPGASEA
-457 AVTQALSVAAA
+457 AVTQALHVAAA

-475 PGGLHGLLASRGRAL
+475 PGGRRGLLASRGRTL
-490 SGGQAQRLRLVRA
+490 SGGQAQRLRLARA

-527 IASRLRAARH
+527 IASRLRAARQ
-537 GRATVLIT
+537 GLATVLIT

-561 GGRVA
+561 GGRVT

-578 PAYAEAVTRGED
+578 PAYADAVTRGED
-590 P
+590 S

>member
-1 MRALPVA
+1 MRALPVP

-20 YITWLTS
+20 YITWLIS
-27 RQKSPVGLGVLWGC
+27 RQKGPVGLGVLWGC

-56 AIDGLASRQTWP
+56 AIDGLVARQTWP

-96 IFLDA
+96 MFLDA
-101 AYRTVQLITT
+101 AYRTVQLITG

-135 DVQAIGNS
+135 DVQAIGNT
-143 IDVVGR
+143 IDVTGR
-149 GSGAIAALITIAV
+149 GSGAIAALITVAV
-162 VLLLTSP
+162 VLLVTSP
-169 ALGLIVLVGAPL
+169 TLGLIVLIGAPL

-195 RQRSYRHRQG
+195 RQRRYRHQQG

-226 EDAFATRYQGQSQ
+226 EDAFAVRYHDQSQ
-239 DLRRTGVHVARA
+239 ALRWTGVHVART

-258 EILIPGAFVTVATW
+258 EILIPGAFVTAATW

-279 KGQITPGQLV
+279 RGQITPGQLV

-321 VVSFLSLPPD
+321 VVRFLSLPSD
-331 VTDPDRPAA
+331 VNDPDQPAA
-340 SPPPGAD
+340 SPPPGAG

-369 PAKGAAL
+369 PAQGAEL
-376 ASRLGRYGP
+376 ARRLGRYGP
-385 EPPDEASGRAAQAA
+385 EAD
-399 RKRAGQHSGA
+399 GA
-409 PSAELGGTPLRS
+409 PAAELGGTPLRS
-421 LPVDEVRRRILVAQG
+421 LPVAEVRRRILVAQG
-436 DAQLFAGPLAE
+436 DAQLFAGPLSE

-457 AVTQALSVAAA
+457 AVTQALHVAAA

-475 PGGLHGLLASRGRAL
+475 PGGRRGLLASRGRTL
-490 SGGQAQRLRLVRA
+490 SGGQAQRLRLARA
-503 LLAEPEVLILIEPT
+503 LLAEPEVLVLIEPT

-527 IASRLRAARH
+527 IASRLRAARR

-550 LDAADRVAYLA
+550 LDATDRVAYLA
-561 GGRVA
+561 GGRVT

-578 PAYAEAVTRGED
+578 PAYADAVTRGED

>member
-1 MRALPVA
+1 M
-8 DPGTPDLRSPAR
+8 
-20 YITWLTS
+20 
-27 RQKSPVGLGVLWGC
+27 
-41 VWMVAQALAPAAIGA
+41 
-56 AIDGLASRQTWP
+56 
-68 FTQACLL
+68 
-75 VLALG
+75 
-80 LIAAG
+80 
-85 SGLLRHRCVVG
+85 
-96 IFLDA
+96 FLDA
-101 AYRTVQLITT
+101 AYRTVQLITG

-122 LVTTGEVVSVGTA
+122 LVTTGEVISVGTA
-135 DVQAIGNS
+135 DVQAIGNT
-143 IDVVGR
+143 IDVTGR
-149 GSGAIAALITIAV
+149 GSGAIAALITVAV
-162 VLLLTSP
+162 VLLVTSP
-169 ALGLIVLVGAPL
+169 TLGLIVLIGAPL

-195 RQRSYRHRQG
+195 RQRRYRDRQG

-226 EDAFATRYQGQSQ
+226 EDAFAERYHDQSQ
-239 DLRRTGVHVARA
+239 ALRWTGVHVART

-258 EILIPGAFVTVATW
+258 EILVPGAFVTAATW

-279 KGQITPGQLV
+279 HGQITPGELV

-321 VVSFLSLPPD
+321 VVRFLSLPPD
-331 VTDPDRPAA
+331 VNDPDQPAA
-340 SPPPGAD
+340 SPPPGAG

-369 PAKGAAL
+369 PAQGAEL
-376 ASRLGRYGP
+376 ARRLGRYGP
-385 EPPDEASGRAAQAA
+385 EAD
-399 RKRAGQHSGA
+399 GA
-409 PSAELGGTPLRS
+409 PAAELGGRPLRC
-421 LPVDEVRRRILVAQG
+421 LPVAEVRRRILVAQG
-436 DAQLFAGPLAE
+436 DAQLFAGPLGE
-447 ALGGPGASEA
+447 VLGGPGASEA
-457 AVTQALSVAAA
+457 AVTQALHIAAA

-475 PGGLHGLLASRGRAL
+475 PGGRRGLLASRGRTL
-490 SGGQAQRLRLVRA
+490 SGGQAQRLRLARA

-527 IASRLRAARH
+527 IASRLRAARR

-550 LDAADRVAYLA
+550 LDATDRVAYLA
-561 GGRVA
+561 GGRVT

-578 PAYAEAVTRGED
+578 PAYADAVTRGED
-590 P
+590 S

>member
-20 YITWLTS
+20 YITWLIS
-27 RQKSPVGLGVLWGC
+27 RQKGPVGLGVLWGC

-56 AIDGLASRQTWP
+56 AIDGLVVRQTWP

-96 IFLDA
+96 MFLDA
-101 AYRTVQLITT
+101 AYRTVQLITG

-135 DVQAIGNS
+135 DVQAIGNT
-143 IDVVGR
+143 IDVTGR
-149 GSGAIAALITIAV
+149 GSGAIAALITVAV
-162 VLLLTSP
+162 VLLVTSP
-169 ALGLIVLVGAPL
+169 TLGLIVLIGAPL

-195 RQRSYRHRQG
+195 RQRRYRHQQG

-226 EDAFATRYQGQSQ
+226 EDAFAARYHDQSQ
-239 DLRRTGVHVARA
+239 ALRWTGVHVART

-258 EILIPGAFVTVATW
+258 EILIPGAFVTAATW

-279 KGQITPGQLV
+279 RGQITPGQLV

-308 ADKVTRGLVAAER
+308 ADKVTRGLVAADR
-321 VVSFLSLPPD
+321 VVRFLSLPPD
-331 VTDPDRPAA
+331 VNDPGQPAA
-340 SPPPGAD
+340 SPPPGAG
-347 LHDPVSGLTVRAGEL
+347 LHDPVSGLTVQAGEL

-369 PAKGAAL
+369 PAQGAEL
-376 ASRLGRYGP
+376 ARRLGRYGP
-385 EPPDEASGRAAQAA
+385 EAD
-399 RKRAGQHSGA
+399 GA
-409 PSAELGGTPLRS
+409 PAAELGGTPLRS
-421 LPVDEVRRRILVAQG
+421 LPVAEVRRRILVAQG
-436 DAQLFAGPLAE
+436 DAQLFAGPLGE

-457 AVTQALSVAAA
+457 AVTQALHVAAA

-490 SGGQAQRLRLVRA
+490 SGGQAQRLRLARA

-590 P
+590 S